1 MMGKADPDQT
11 GGGGGGGCG
20 GGGGADLKDISP
32 SSKDDFNLHVC
43 VTFKEEK

>member
-11 GGGGGGGCG
+11 R
-20 GGGGADLKDISP
+20 GADLKDISP